1 MKVITL
7 TTDFGT
13 SDGYVGTMKGVILS
27 IAPDVRLVDIS
38 HEIAPQNI
46 RQAAYVLH
54 AAAPYFPAGTIHLAV
69 VDPGVGST
77 RRALVIK
84 SSHAFWVG
92 PDNGLFT
99 LLLSDE
105 PDAVCHAITNAQY
118 LLPSIGSTFH
128 GRDVFAPVAAHLAR
142 GVELAE
148 LGPRADDPVTF
159 DIPVPTQQPDGSW
172 LGHVLYA
179 DHFGNL
185 ITSVTSSLL
194 EGMGGVEI
202 TIGQWRITSVR
213 STYADAAPGELV
225 ALVGSS
231 GQLEIAV
238 VNGNAAQ
245 ALGLGPDAP
254 ITLRAVRLLA
264 QKGR

>member
-1 MKVITL
+1 MTIITL
-7 TTDFGT
+7 TTDFGS

-27 IAPDVRLVDIS
+27 IAPDARLVDIS

-46 RQAAYVLH
+46 RQAAYVLR
-54 AAAPYFPAGTIHLAV
+54 AAAPYFPTGTIHLAV

-77 RRALVIK
+77 RRALAIK
-84 SSHAFWVG
+84 SSRAFWVG

-99 LLLSDE
+99 LLLADE
-105 PDAVCHAITNAQY
+105 PDAACHAITNTQY
-118 LLPSIGSTFH
+118 LLPDIGSTFH

-142 GVELAE
+142 GVELAT
-148 LGPRADDPVTF
+148 LGPRINDPVTF
-159 DIPVPTQQPDGSW
+159 EIPTPIQQSDGSW

-185 ITSVTSSLL
+185 ITSVASRSL
-194 EGMGGVEI
+194 ESMGNVEI
-202 TIGQWRITSVR
+202 TIGSRRITR
-213 STYADAAPGELV
+213 ICRTFTDAAPGELI

-231 GQLEIAV
+231 GHLEISV

-245 ALGLGPDAP
+245 TLGVCPDAP
-254 ITLRAVRLLA
+254 ITFRAVGSLA